1 MMIQESI
8 GPRGGEVGGVAEC
21 TMGIADAAHDKK
33 IFVKLS
39 GFFFFWGGGE
49 KPRRAIGALM
59 ETERNTNKKIL

>member
-39 GFFFFWGGGE
+39 GFFFFLGGGV
-49 KPRRAIGALM
+49 KNHVVQLVH
-59 ETERNTNKKIL
+59 